1 MAEEERDDTTYNPT
15 SVEVDRGRM
24 QGLGMGARDL
34 DGQREPNDEPRLQ
47 QRRFAGAEGGEL
59 ADGPMEE
66 PQAGP
71 PGEADG
77 AFDARDA
84 DEVSFSQPSG
94 GAGG

>member
-34 DGQREPNDEPRLQ
+34 DGQREPTDELRLK
-47 QRRFAGAEGGEL
+47 QRRFAGAEGGEA

-71 PGEADG
+71 PGEADRVY
-77 AFDARDA
+77 DARDA
-84 DEVSFSQPSG
+84 DEVGFSQPSG